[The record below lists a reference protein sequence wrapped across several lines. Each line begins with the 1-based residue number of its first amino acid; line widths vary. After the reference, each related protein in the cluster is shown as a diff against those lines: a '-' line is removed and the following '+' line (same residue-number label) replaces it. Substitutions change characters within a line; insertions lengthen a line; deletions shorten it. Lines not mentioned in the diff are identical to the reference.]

1 MSCRFRRSIDGPAGI
16 CLRGKHNQCHT
27 AIALGAQKEAKK
39 GAVFVLHF
47 LTVHS
52 KTAPKRGPYFGP
64 CFGTEAGM
72 GVKKFGGGPFQ
83 SLGCIVASGRISL
96 AGKRPKV
103 SPQCSRNRC
112 THFFIAAR
120 RSEALM
126 KVTHLRHTDLPLFR
140 FLVVYWTWTSA
151 IKNAWVYGVLE
162 TMREAPC
169 TTREGRGKNLRFGRM
184 VVEVRQL

>member
-52 KTAPKRGPYFGP
+52 RTAPKQGPYFGP

-72 GVKKFGGGPFQ
+72 GVKKFGGVHFSPWAA
-83 SLGCIVASGRISL
+83 SLLQAGYPWQVNVLRLVPSVLEIVAPISSSL
-96 AGKRPKV
+96 HVVPKL
-103 SPQCSRNRC
+103 S
-112 THFFIAAR
+112 
-120 RSEALM
+120 
-126 KVTHLRHTDLPLFR
+126 
-140 FLVVYWTWTSA
+140 
-151 IKNAWVYGVLE
+151 
-162 TMREAPC
+162 
-169 TTREGRGKNLRFGRM
+169 
-184 VVEVRQL
+184 